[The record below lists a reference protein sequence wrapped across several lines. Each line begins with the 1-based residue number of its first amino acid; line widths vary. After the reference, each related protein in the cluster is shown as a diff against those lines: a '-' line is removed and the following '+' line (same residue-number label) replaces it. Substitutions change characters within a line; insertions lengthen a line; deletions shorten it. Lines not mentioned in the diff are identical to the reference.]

1 MANDAPHTADPR
13 TNLILKSL
21 SETELGRLMPHL
33 EFLEMPRGKGVYYPG
48 QQIDHVYFPGTAI
61 ISVVAYTL
69 AGQSAEVGVIG
80 RDGVAGHDVF
90 LGGTSTPYEYVV
102 QIPNGGWKL
111 SVHAAKVEFDLRGA
125 FHDSV
130 LDFVRKMM
138 LLISQ
143 TALCNRLH
151 TAEQRLARWLLL
163 CRDRSDRDV
172 LELTQ
177 EFLAKM
183 LGADRVTVSQAA
195 GDLQSSGLIEYTRG
209 RIVILDSERL
219 AEASCSCY
227 TPPPVQKQQP
237 SGDPR
242 LIRHRSLHAKK

>member
-1 MANDAPHTADPR
+1 MPNDAPHHADPT

-21 SETELGRLMPHL
+21 SETELGRLLP
-33 EFLEMPRGKGVYYPG
+33 EMEPVDMTRGKGIYYPG

-80 RDGVAGHDVF
+80 HDGVAGHDVF
-90 LGGTSTPYEYVV
+90 LGGRSTPYEYTV
-102 QIPNGGWKL
+102 QIPDGGWRIPVKAVQL
-111 SVHAAKVEFDLRGA
+111 EFNMHGA

-130 LDFVRKMM
+130 LNFIRKMM
-138 LLISQ
+138 LQIGQ

-195 GDLQSSGLIEYTRG
+195 GGLQEQGLIEYRRG
-209 RIVILDSERL
+209 RIEILDSQGL
-219 AEASCSCY
+219 TKTSCSCY
-227 TPPPVQKQQP
+227 QAHVDRSNGTPA
-237 SGDPR
+237 
-242 LIRHRSLHAKK
+242 I

>member
-1 MANDAPHTADPR
+1 MPNDAPPIADPR

-21 SETELGRLMPHL
+21 SDEELERLMPHL
-33 EFLEMPRGKGVYYPG
+33 EPVEMSRGKGIYYPG
-48 QQIDHVYFPGTAI
+48 QQIEHVYFPGTAI

-90 LGGTSTPYEYVV
+90 LGGDSTPYEYVV
-102 QIPNGGWKL
+102 QIPDGGWQIPA
-111 SVHAAKVEFDLRGA
+111 HAAKLEFDMRGA

-130 LDFVRKMM
+130 LDFIRKMM

-151 TAEQRLARWLLL
+151 TAEQRLSRWLLL

-183 LGADRVTVSQAA
+183 LGADRVTVSQSA
-195 GDLQSSGLIEYTRG
+195 GDLQSSGLIEYSRG
-209 RIVILDSERL
+209 RIVILDSEGL
-219 AEASCSCY
+219 ANASCSCY
-227 TPPPVQKQQP
+227 QAHV
-237 SGDPR
+237 D
-242 LIRHRSLHAKK
+242 RSNGTALLRK